1 MSDSHLSERLR
12 GRRKVVSAV
21 AVGVLTAVG
30 MFAYASQGSA
40 ATAPPPW
47 LDPQMPVQAR
57 VNSLLAAMTLD
68 EKVGQM
74 DQQLVTTLTDPDGTR
89 CGDNGFNMPNPTCM
103 QKILIDQKAGSVL
116 AGGTNNPIDT
126 TGGGGIGNTG
136 FDWANEY
143 NIIQKYAIAN
153 SRLHVPLLFGIDA
166 VHGFGHPWEAPLY
179 PQSIGMGATWDPS
192 AAQAGGA
199 VTANAL
205 RATGWVWDFAP
216 VQDLSRDNRW
226 GRTYE
231 TWAEEPVL
239 SAAMGGANVRGLQG
253 AGPANSLGV
262 TATVKHFAGYSQS
275 INGHD
280 RNEALLPLNYLQ
292 DMILPSYAGALDAGA
307 GTVMADSGSINGV
320 PATASHYLLTDVL
333 RKQMGFQGVVIS
345 DYQDVPA
352 LQTAYHVAPDLA
364 GAIAKAVNAGVDMSM
379 QVFGADQWQTSILQ
393 DVSSGAIS
401 KARIDEAVRRILTL
415 KFELGLFEQPCVRD
429 PNAECVDSAAA
440 NAAVTAG
447 RDSTLNAARES
458 ITLLR
463 NQNQVLPLAP
473 SAKIV
478 VTGPSADSMT
488 NQLGGWSVS
497 WQGVFGAGHVCC
509 MGPPDQIPPG
519 TTVLKG
525 IQATDPNTVFAPD
538 AASAVAAAS
547 SADAIVAVVGE
558 KAYAE
563 GLGDDPAPRL
573 PADQQALITALAATG
588 KPVIVV
594 VLAGRPIGLGPAENA
609 AGVIMAYQG
618 STEAGRA
625 VADVIFGAVNPSG
638 KLPVSWPSDAAA
650 VGEDFNGTAPSPLG
664 DQPKFFDQLPGTG
677 FGQGHAYNP
686 LYPFG
691 FGLSYTTFTISGLT
705 VTPSVSTQGTATATF
720 TVSNTGSRAGTDIV
734 PVYVSQPVSSV
745 VVPPQ
750 RLVGFARVEL
760 DPGQSKPV
768 TVSFPVSALAKSQ
781 GDINSA
787 GPPSVEPGSYVVQLN
802 KDTTTPYDV
811 AESAAFTIH

>member
-1 MSDSHLSERLR
+1 
-12 GRRKVVSAV
+12 
-21 AVGVLTAVG
+21 
-30 MFAYASQGSA
+30 
-40 ATAPPPW
+40 
-47 LDPQMPVQAR
+47 
-57 VNSLLAAMTLD
+57 
-68 EKVGQM
+68 
-74 DQQLVTTLTDPDGTR
+74 
-89 CGDNGFNMPNPTCM
+89 
-103 QKILIDQKAGSVL
+103 
-116 AGGTNNPIDT
+116 
-126 TGGGGIGNTG
+126 
-136 FDWANEY
+136 
-143 NIIQKYAIAN
+143 
-153 SRLHVPLLFGIDA
+153 
-166 VHGFGHPWEAPLY
+166 
-179 PQSIGMGATWDPS
+179 
-192 AAQAGGA
+192 
-199 VTANAL
+199 
-205 RATGWVWDFAP
+205 
-216 VQDLSRDNRW
+216 
-226 GRTYE
+226 
-231 TWAEEPVL
+231 
-239 SAAMGGANVRGLQG
+239 
-253 AGPANSLGV
+253 
-262 TATVKHFAGYSQS
+262 
-275 INGHD
+275 
-280 RNEALLPLNYLQ
+280 
-292 DMILPSYAGALDAGA
+292 MILPSYAGALDAGA

-379 QVFGADQWQTSILQ
+379 QVFGADQWQTAILQ